1 MKKKIDRQQDKHHRN
16 APIVSFKIAVSYSI
30 ITMEIFRIIIALC
43 SINIGTIFEENQ
55 ETLEAET
62 FS

>member
-1 MKKKIDRQQDKHHRN
+1 
-16 APIVSFKIAVSYSI
+16 
-30 ITMEIFRIIIALC
+30 MEIFWIIIALC
-43 SINIGTIFEENQ
+43 SSNIGTIFEENQ

>member
-1 MKKKIDRQQDKHHRN
+1 
-16 APIVSFKIAVSYSI
+16 
-30 ITMEIFRIIIALC
+30 MEIFWIIIALC